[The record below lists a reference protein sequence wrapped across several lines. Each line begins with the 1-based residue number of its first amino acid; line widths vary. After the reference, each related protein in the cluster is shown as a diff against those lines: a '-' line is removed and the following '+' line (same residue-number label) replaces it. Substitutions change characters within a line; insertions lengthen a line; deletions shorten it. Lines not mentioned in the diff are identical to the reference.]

1 MDVGCVVC
9 GSFVGDNVGAV
20 TNGVTYEIGV
30 SVGAPVSDLD
40 EATGATVADCGLG
53 QAKFSKHTVPDGHI
67 ILSSTLQVCNA
78 YEHDD
83 MTSDKLDAQ

>member
-1 MDVGCVVC
+1 MDVGCDVC
-9 GSFVGDNVGAV
+9 GSLVGDNVRAV
-20 TNGVTYEIGV
+20 VTPYEIGV